1 MQRVILAFALLGVS
15 LFGAPPAAPGGAPG
29 SALKPIVIHDLGD
42 AARTIPD
49 PNSRATVLLFIAHDC
64 PVSNGYSPE
73 MARIC
78 AKYGPRRVTFFMVYA
93 DSQVT
98 PDDARKHAKDYGYT
112 CPLILDSAF
121 KLAHWAG
128 ATVTPRPS
136 SSRRTEKSLTAAA
149 STISTTA
156 SVRLVIRRPCMTCAT
171 RWTPCWPAR
180 PSQIQSLRR
189 SAATSPRRN
198 SASRAANSRSPARS
212 SRVPAY
218 ACAGICTPHP
228 PRPRLPG
235 PSRP

>member
-1 MQRVILAFALLGVS
+1 LQRVILAFALLGVS

-128 ATVTPRPS
+128 ATVTPQAVVVTPDGKEPYRGRIDNLYYGFGKARYKATVHDLRDALDAVLAGKAVSNPV
-136 SSRRTEKSLTAAA
+136 TQAIGCYIPEKK
-149 STISTTA
+149 
-156 SVRLVIRRPCMTCAT
+156 
-171 RWTPCWPAR
+171 
-180 PSQIQSLRR
+180 
-189 SAATSPRRN
+189 
-198 SASRAANSRSPARS
+198 
-212 SRVPAY
+212 
-218 ACAGICTPHP
+218 
-228 PRPRLPG
+228 
-235 PSRP
+235 